1 MDEVKKLTIKDIRRM
16 YEEKEPM
23 SWISIYDYP
32 MAYYADQAGIDVIFV
47 GDSSTTTVL
56 GYPNTLYA
64 SMDQMIM
71 FAGAVTRAVKHAF
84 VIGDLPYRSY
94 QASVEDAVRN
104 AMRYMAEGHVDAVK
118 CEGGEEVCD
127 RIAEIV
133 KWGMPCHGHI
143 GVTPQSL
150 AAQGG
155 YMSQGRTLD
164 TAVKL
169 VTDAIALEQAGCF
182 AIVLEMTRAF
192 KQYRDEVKA
201 FVHPAPENCY
211 NVKPEFVEDLN
222 YKLKQM
228 GI

>member
-104 AMRYMAEGHVDAVK
+104 AMRYI
-118 CEGGEEVCD
+118 CLLYTS
-127 RIAEIV
+127 
-133 KWGMPCHGHI
+133 PS
-143 GVTPQSL
+143 P
-150 AAQGG
+150 
-155 YMSQGRTLD
+155 
-164 TAVKL
+164 
-169 VTDAIALEQAGCF
+169 
-182 AIVLEMTRAF
+182 
-192 KQYRDEVKA
+192 RDS
-201 FVHPAPENCY
+201 
-211 NVKPEFVEDLN
+211 
-222 YKLKQM
+222 
-228 GI
+228 